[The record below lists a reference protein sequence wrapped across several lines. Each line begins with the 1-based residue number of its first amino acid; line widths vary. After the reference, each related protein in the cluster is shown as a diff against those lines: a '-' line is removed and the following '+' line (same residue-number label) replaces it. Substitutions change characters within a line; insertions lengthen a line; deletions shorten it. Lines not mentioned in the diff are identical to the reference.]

1 MSTTTTITKTSTNQT
16 NAASS
21 TPSPRWTH
29 LFAVLAAI
37 ALGATLLPRW
47 TVTTETSAKR
57 PDVVVFVADDLGIND
72 VGYAHSGGPRAFAT
86 PIIDKLARKSLRLTR
101 FYGAPM
107 CTPARSALMT
117 GRHAH
122 KTGLAF
128 FVLLANQPTGLDERE
143 VTLGE
148 RFRARG

>member
-47 TVTTETSAKR
+47 TVTTQSAKR
-57 PDVVVFVADDLGIND
+57 PDVVVFVADDLGAGD
-72 VGYAHSGGPRAFAT
+72 VGYMHAGGPRAFAT

-101 FYGAPM
+101 F
-107 CTPARSALMT
+107 
-117 GRHAH
+117 
-122 KTGLAF
+122 
-128 FVLLANQPTGLDERE
+128 
-143 VTLGE
+143 
-148 RFRARG
+148 